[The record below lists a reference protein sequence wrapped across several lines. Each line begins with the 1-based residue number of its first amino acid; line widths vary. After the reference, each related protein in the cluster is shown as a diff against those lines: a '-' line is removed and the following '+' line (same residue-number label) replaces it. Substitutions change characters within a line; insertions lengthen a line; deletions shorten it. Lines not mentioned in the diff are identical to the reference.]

1 MLYCNHWNS
10 SSGMFDLLSGK
21 MLADNQ
27 IKSTRDRILQE
38 LLLREHCTIN
48 ELAKTVQINPVSVRH
63 HISRLEA
70 DGLVTSDETRHGV
83 GRPRRFYYLTE
94 KGREHFPTRYIR
106 LIMGLLEQL
115 KESVPPIFIKG
126 LFTQMAQD
134 MAATYQ
140 SEMDGLPMDKRM
152 ELVKQFLTREGF
164 NVEVEKL
171 GDSYHIRE
179 SSCPYFQV
187 GQTHPEVCSLD
198 QTLISTLLN
207 ISAQKVQCLLHGDA
221 HCTYIVPSDLS
232 LAKTISQ
239 PEKQTS

>member
-1 MLYCNHWNS
+1 
-10 SSGMFDLLSGK
+10 MFDLLSGK

-27 IKSTRDRILQE
+27 AKNTHDRILQT
-38 LLLREHCTIN
+38 LLLRERCTIN
-48 ELAKTVQINPVSVRH
+48 ELADTVLINPVSVRH

-83 GRPRRFYYLTE
+83 GRPRRIYFLTE

-106 LIMGLLEQL
+106 LTMGLLEQL

-134 MAATYQ
+134 MASNYR
-140 SEMDGLPMDKRM
+140 SEMAGLPMDQRM

-179 SSCPYFQV
+179 SNCPYFQV

-207 ISAQKVQCLLHGDA
+207 IPAQKVQCLLHGDA
-221 HCTYIVPSDLS
+221 HCTYIVPGDLS
-232 LAKTISQ
+232 PAPTI
-239 PEKQTS
+239 PNLEKQTP

>member
-1 MLYCNHWNS
+1 ML
-10 SSGMFDLLSGK
+10 DQLSGK

-27 IKSTRDRILQE
+27 AKNTRDRVLQT
-38 LLLREHCTIN
+38 LLFRERCTIN
-48 ELAKTVQINPVSVRH
+48 ELADTVQINPISVRH

-70 DGLVTSDETRHGV
+70 DGLVAFDETRHGV
-83 GRPRRFYYLTE
+83 GRPRRFYFLTE

-106 LIMGLLEQL
+106 LTMRLLEQL

-134 MAATYQ
+134 MASNYQ
-140 SEMDGLPMDKRM
+140 SEMTGLPMDQRI
-152 ELVKQFLTREGF
+152 ELVKQFLNREGF
-164 NVEVEKL
+164 SVEVEKL

-179 SSCPYFQV
+179 SNCPYFQV

-207 ISAQKVQCLLHGDA
+207 IPAQKVQCLLHGDA
-221 HCTYIVPSDLS
+221 HCTYIVPGDIRPSTTPSNL
-232 LAKTISQ
+232 
-239 PEKQTS
+239 EKQIP

>member
-1 MLYCNHWNS
+1 
-10 SSGMFDLLSGK
+10 

-27 IKSTRDRILQE
+27 AKNTRDRVLQT

-48 ELAKTVQINPVSVRH
+48 ELAEMVQINPISVRH

-70 DGLVTSDETRHGV
+70 DGLVASDETRHGV
-83 GRPRRFYYLTE
+83 GRPLRFYFLTE

-106 LIMGLLEQL
+106 LTMRLLEQL

-126 LFTQMAQD
+126 LFTQMAQE
-134 MAATYQ
+134 MASSYR
-140 SEMDGLPMDKRM
+140 SEMTGLPMDQRI
-152 ELVKQFLTREGF
+152 ELVKQFLMREGF

-179 SSCPYFQV
+179 SNCPYFQV

-207 ISAQKVQCLLHGDA
+207 IPAQKVQCMLQGDS
-221 HCTYIVPSDLS
+221 HCTYIVAGDISPV
-232 LAKTISQ
+232 KTN
-239 PEKQTS
+239 PPLEKQTS